1 MSLKLPDKGQWLFIG
16 FVVCLFTYYAG
27 SVAVYFFNG
36 KTPLFIWKNFD
47 SMLLWRLMTESN
59 IRSDIRITA
68 MPALLSGLAA
78 SVIVPVFIIWQLVQK
93 KIFLSMVMRNLPA
106 MMI

>member
-1 MSLKLPDKGQWLFIG
+1 
-16 FVVCLFTYYAG
+16 
-27 SVAVYFFNG
+27 
-36 KTPLFIWKNFD
+36 
-47 SMLLWRLMTESN
+47 
-59 IRSDIRITA
+59 

-78 SVIVPVFIIWQLVQK
+78 SVIVPVFIIWQLNK